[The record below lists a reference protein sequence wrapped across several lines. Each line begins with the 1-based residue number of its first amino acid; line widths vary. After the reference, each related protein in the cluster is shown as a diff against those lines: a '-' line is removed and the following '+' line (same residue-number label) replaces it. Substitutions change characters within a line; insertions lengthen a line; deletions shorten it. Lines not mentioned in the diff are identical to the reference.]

1 MCNKHHQSQGD
12 TLPRFDVNYRPGHL
26 SMGSPNPTCA
36 ISNLTHPPLPT
47 PSPATTHLGLVP
59 LRLVRL
65 RVPEI
70 GLALLLSK
78 TQSPVKA

>member
-1 MCNKHHQSQGD
+1 MCNKLHQSQGD

-36 ISNLTHPPLPT
+36 ISNLTHPPHPT
-47 PSPATTHLGLVP
+47 PATPNTHRWRVA
-59 LRLVRL
+59 LRRFGL